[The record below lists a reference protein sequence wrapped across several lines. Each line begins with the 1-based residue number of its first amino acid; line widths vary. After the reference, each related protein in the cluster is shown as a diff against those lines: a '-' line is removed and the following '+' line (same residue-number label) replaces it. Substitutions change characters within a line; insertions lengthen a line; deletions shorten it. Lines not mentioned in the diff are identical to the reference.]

1 MLDYKPKDKFSKLLE
16 AYPNIPD
23 YLYSRNPLYKMLT
36 NKVIVQLMAPRV
48 DLAHVAIRGGYS
60 FEEFLQIIE
69 NGIKSGFVNDKK
81 SADTNTKEIKEK
93 LKAILKQIYNKENVE
108 EAKKRFKDLIEK
120 ADPVLIAV
128 VESELK
134 NEGYTTDDLMKACNI
149 HMELFKEQISSS
161 RKRIDKDHPLY
172 RLIKDHDA
180 IMMYME
186 NGFNLANT
194 LKNYQDYAS
203 AQSVIEQLKQI
214 IKLQKQAE
222 DNHNTRQE
230 NTLFPVIEKYGVEE
244 PPSIMWQDHYNM
256 KQARNRIE
264 KLLDNHET
272 INYEDFVD
280 RLVSNYRYMLETF
293 ALHTKKEQ
301 EILYNVALDM
311 LSDKDWADIKSE
323 SDELGYFELPK
334 EVQDE

>member
-16 AYPNIPD
+16 SYPNLTD

-48 DLAHVAIRGGYS
+48 DLAHVASRGGYS
-60 FEEFLQIIE
+60 FEEFLKIVE
-69 NGIKSGFVNDKK
+69 EGIKSGFVSDKK
-81 SADTNTKEIKEK
+81 TTDTDTKELKEK
-93 LKAILKQIYNKENVE
+93 LKAVLKQIYNKENAE

-134 NEGYTTDDLMKACNI
+134 DEGYTTDDLMKACDV

-161 RKRIDKDHPLY
+161 RRRIDKNHPLY
-172 RLIKDHDA
+172 RLIKDHDT

-186 NGFNLANT
+186 KGFELANT
-194 LKNYQDYAS
+194 LKDYPDYTS
-203 AQSVIEQLKQI
+203 AQSTIEKLAQI

-264 KLLDNHET
+264 KLLSDHES
-272 INYEDFVD
+272 IKYEDFVE
-280 RLVSNYRYMLETF
+280 RIVANYRYMLETF

-323 SDELGYFELPK
+323 SDELGYFELPR

>member
-1 MLDYKPKDKFSKLLE
+1 MLNYKPNDKFSVLVE
-16 AYPNIPD
+16 AYPNITE

-36 NKVIVQLMAPRV
+36 NKIIVQLMAPRV
-48 DLAHVAIRGGYS
+48 DLAHVASRGSYT
-60 FEEFLQIIE
+60 FEEFLNIIE
-69 NGIKSGFVNDKK
+69 EGIKSGFLNGKK
-81 SADTNTKEIKEK
+81 TQETNLEN
-93 LKAILKQIYNKENVE
+93 LKIQLKTVLKQIYNKENLE
-108 EAKKRFKDLIEK
+108 DAKLRFKDLISQ

-134 NEGYTTDDLMKACNI
+134 DEGYTTDDLIKACDV

-161 RKRIDKDHPLY
+161 RKRVEKNHPLY

-180 IMMYME
+180 IMFYME
-186 NGFNLANT
+186 KGYEFAGK
-194 LKNYQDYAS
+194 LKDYKTYEEAKD
-203 AQSVIEQLKQI
+203 VIDNLKQI
-214 IKLQKQAE
+214 IKAQKAAE

-264 KLLDNHET
+264 KLLENHDS
-272 INYEDFVD
+272 IDYSDFLE
-280 RLVSNYRYMLETF
+280 RIVSNYRFMLETF

-311 LSDKDWADIKSE
+311 LSDKDWADIESE
-323 SDELGYFELPK
+323 SNELGYFELPK
-334 EVQDE
+334 EVLDG

>member
-1 MLDYKPKDKFSKLLE
+1 MLNYKPNDKFSVLVE
-16 AYPNIPD
+16 AYPNITE

-36 NKVIVQLMAPRV
+36 NKIIVQLMAPRV
-48 DLAHVAIRGGYS
+48 DLAHVASRGSYT
-60 FEEFLQIIE
+60 FEEFLNIVE
-69 NGIKSGFVNDKK
+69 EGIKSGFLNDKK
-81 SADTNTKEIKEK
+81 TQETNLEN
-93 LKAILKQIYNKENVE
+93 LKIQLKTVLKQIYNKENLE
-108 EAKKRFKDLIEK
+108 DAKLRFKDLISQ

-134 NEGYTTDDLMKACNI
+134 DEGYTTDDLIKACDV

-161 RKRIDKDHPLY
+161 RKRVEKNHPLY

-180 IMMYME
+180 IMFYME
-186 NGFNLANT
+186 KGYEFAGK
-194 LKNYQDYAS
+194 LKDYKTYEEAKD
-203 AQSVIEQLKQI
+203 VIDNLKQI
-214 IKLQKQAE
+214 IKAQKAAE

-264 KLLDNHET
+264 KLLENHDS
-272 INYEDFVD
+272 IDYSDFLE
-280 RLVSNYRYMLETF
+280 RIVSNYRFMLETF

-311 LSDKDWADIKSE
+311 LSDKDWADIESE
-323 SDELGYFELPK
+323 SNELGYFELPK
-334 EVQDE
+334 EVLDG

>member
-1 MLDYKPKDKFSKLLE
+1 MLNYKQNDKFSVLVE
-16 AYPNIPD
+16 AYPNITE

-36 NKVIVQLMAPRV
+36 NKIIAQLMAPRV
-48 DLAHVAIRGGYS
+48 DLAHVAARGSYT
-60 FEEFLQIIE
+60 FEEFLNIVE
-69 NGIKSGFVNDKK
+69 EGIKSGFLNDKK
-81 SADTNTKEIKEK
+81 TQETNLEN
-93 LKAILKQIYNKENVE
+93 LKTQLNTVLKQIYNKEDLE
-108 EAKKRFKDLIEK
+108 DAKLRFKDLISQ

-134 NEGYTTDDLMKACNI
+134 DEGYTTDDLIKACDV

-161 RKRIDKDHPLY
+161 RKRVEKNHPLY

-180 IMMYME
+180 IMFYME
-186 NGFNLANT
+186 KGYEFAGS
-194 LKNYQDYAS
+194 LKDYKTYEEAKE
-203 AQSVIEQLKQI
+203 VIDNLKQI
-214 IKLQKQAE
+214 IKAQKVAE

-264 KLLDNHET
+264 KLLENHDSLD
-272 INYEDFVD
+272 YSDFLE
-280 RLVSNYRYMLETF
+280 RIVSNYRFMLEIFT
-293 ALHTKKEQ
+293 LHTKKEQ

-311 LSDKDWADIKSE
+311 LSDKDWADIESE
-323 SDELGYFELPK
+323 SNELGYFELPK
-334 EVQDE
+334 EVLDG

>member
-1 MLDYKPKDKFSKLLE
+1 MLDYKPKDKFSKLTQT
-16 AYPNIPD
+16 YPNITD
-23 YLYSRNPLYKMLT
+23 YLYSKNPLYKMLT
-36 NKVIVQLMAPRV
+36 NKVIAQLMAPKV
-48 DLAHVAIRGGYS
+48 DLAHVAARGGYS
-60 FEEFLQIIE
+60 FEEFLNIVE
-69 NGIKSGFVNDKK
+69 DGIKNGFVN
-81 SADTNTKEIKEK
+81 TKQQSDSNLQELKTQ
-93 LKAILKQIYNKENVE
+93 LKAVLKQIYNKENVE
-108 EAKKRFKDLIEK
+108 EARKRFKDLIEK

-134 NEGYTTDDLMKACNI
+134 NEGYTTDDLMKACDV

-161 RKRIDKDHPLY
+161 RRRIDKNHPLY

-186 NGFNLANT
+186 KGFELANS
-194 LKNYQDYAS
+194 LKTYSSYAE
-203 AQSVIEQLKQI
+203 ALNVIDQLLKT

-244 PPSIMWQDHYNM
+244 PPSIMWQDHVNM

-264 KLLDNHET
+264 KLLENHESLK
-272 INYEDFVD
+272 YEDFVE
-280 RLVSNYRYMLETF
+280 RIIANYRYMLETF

-311 LSDKDWADIKSE
+311 LSTKDWADIKSE

-334 EVQDE
+334 EVLDE